1 MAMNEFGEGA
11 VVQQSLIE
19 SNGDWHMERA
29 IAHFKRSHPTRI
41 QSLRVIVVDKDLN
54 EIRVLEANFP
64 DARILICHFHV
75 IKYLK
80 EMRAKPEFGKLSA
93 EDASQIDGAVHKM
106 VYALSEDNYNEA
118 HDSLKGI
125 CERCGI
131 NTFFAYFEKNWDASR
146 DRWVLYL
153 RATLPHFKN
162 HTNNRL
168 ESFFGKLKESVDG
181 SMSMA
186 TCIKSLV
193 AYDRRKEN
201 EYRYRVSRI
210 GQFVNCN
217 YDEEMRNVLRFT
229 THYVAGQIEH
239 QMLLDA
245 CTKLLPVGNTAH
257 AAISIDDS
265 QTNENQ
271 GGVGTTGQGTVE
283 TLIIKDVGNFS
294 RKQIETFKRV
304 QNLKAQV
311 QLGLD
316 MHKSLVQD
324 ALPTLPAEYHDLAS
338 KVATDVLAAYPY
350 KCIDT
355 LPNYPD
361 FHYAMLYRATPPV
374 WLNDATIRALCLRL
388 CGDYPTC
395 RFTGFQP
402 ATTWSK
408 RTRNA
413 DEVVVDAAIRDL
425 VIQQANEEGVET
437 VMLPLNFMNYH
448 WCCVTVMVIQK
459 RIFYYD
465 PLNQGPYMNAAKAV
479 ATHLKLAELQGYD
492 VIPQNNPL
500 QFDLFSCGVYVCW
513 MFIRQVCQGAH
524 PDMSKTSLTRRR
536 FELFYYLL
544 TGRLLTVEASK
555 ATPTATDDGTEEK
568 LPPSRTD
575 DEAGGDEELPP
586 TQVAQ

>member
-1 MAMNEFGEGA
+1 MAETDPVSQQMNEEDDVGTQSFERYKDDDVKREFGSSSSENEDMEGGDGDDEDQHSA
-11 VVQQSLIE
+11 SGYEMGNITIKLNPKARKVGAPKKLKKKVLAGEKFDRKWYEAAEAGRKKAGEVTLLALCNALDRQQPGLIE
-19 SNGDWHMERA
+19 TERRLSGVLVKYGD
-29 IAHFKRSHPTRI
+29 
-41 QSLRVIVVDKDLN
+41 
-54 EIRVLEANFP
+54 
-64 DARILICHFHV
+64 
-75 IKYLK
+75 
-80 EMRAKPEFGKLSA
+80 
-93 EDASQIDGAVHKM
+93 
-106 VYALSEDNYNEA
+106 
-118 HDSLKGI
+118 
-125 CERCGI
+125 
-131 NTFFAYFEKNWDASR
+131 FEKKK
-146 DRWVLYL
+146 
-153 RATLPHFKN
+153 P
-162 HTNNRL
+162 
-168 ESFFGKLKESVDG
+168 KLKV
-181 SMSMA
+181 M
-186 TCIKSLV
+186 KNPVLV
-193 AYDRRKEN
+193 QDPFY
-201 EYRYRVSRI
+201 
-210 GQFVNCN
+210 
-217 YDEEMRNVLRFT
+217 VLPT
-229 THYVAGQIEH
+229 K
-239 QMLLDA
+239 LLDA

-316 MHKSLVQD
+316 MHKWLVQD

-402 ATTWSK
+402 ATTRSK

-479 ATHLKLAELQGYD
+479 ATHLKLAGLQGYD